1 MLFRFLERL
10 SELAYRHASLRH
22 ILPLLA
28 IAALFNL
35 LVFPAFICQIVPEGG
50 PAILDMRFG
59 YSPLEAH
66 EALTA
71 FGPAGRQA
79 YLRML
84 WLADSPYPLI
94 YGLLLVLS
102 ASFFLDRGLRP
113 GSPFRLFNLA
123 AIDAVIF
130 DLIENMGITGL
141 LLRYPDGP
149 DSLARLASV
158 AGILK
163 WLAIA
168 VSLIF
173 IVIGIVGWLFHSR
186 NDSLTPEEK

>member
-1 MLFRFLERL
+1 MIRFIERL

-22 ILPLLA
+22 IVPLLA

-35 LVFPAFICQIVPEGG
+35 LIFPAFVSRIVAEGG
-50 PAILDMRFG
+50 PAILDTRFG
-59 YSPLEAH
+59 FSPGEAH

-71 FGPAGRQA
+71 YGSSGRQA

-84 WLADSPYPLI
+84 WLADSLYPLV
-94 YGLLLVLS
+94 YGMLLILS
-102 ASFFLDRGLRP
+102 ASYFLDRGLRP

-130 DLIENMGITGL
+130 DLIENTGITGL
-141 LLRYPDGP
+141 LLRYPDAP

-168 VSLIF
+168 ISLAF
-173 IVIGIVGWLFHSR
+173 IIVGIMGWVFRSR
-186 NDSLTPEEK
+186 NDNPAPEKT